1 VAAAH
6 VKQLESAA
14 AGHAKQRESAAAA
27 HVQQLKALAAAH
39 DEEVNG
45 LYEQL
50 LAEKQQVLQYCA
62 QETTFL
68 TVVFIQ
74 CLRTS
79 VVELRTFTVSTQ
91 TPG

>member
-1 VAAAH
+1 MAAAH

-27 HVQQLKALAAAH
+27 HVQQLKALSAAH

-50 LAEKQQVLQYCA
+50 LAEKQQVLQYCD
-62 QETTFL
+62 QVTTFL

-74 CLRTS
+74 CCGS
-79 VVELRTFTVSTQ
+79 
-91 TPG
+91 G